1 MDTYIAI
8 PIFTDNYL
16 HPLHKK
22 NKLSLLYIKNL
33 NDNKSE
39 ILTFNHH
46 DTFKISNI
54 NFLKDKCIITPNK
67 KALLSVYPFQKIYD
81 INLLNFYLYNKPL
94 DLEDIHINTIDIFYS
109 RYYDIENINV
119 IIPIY
124 KHLEYCNE
132 VADRLMN
139 VWNKRDAIV
148 WESYEKYNK
157 DAILAFYSIERNG
170 IPIINNAIEIFDKR
184 IKKHISN
191 NMLYSDYFLYTST
204 GRPSNSFGSVN
215 FAALTENKRKAII
228 PKNNKLIEFDYDAY
242 HVRLIAKLINY
253 KLPADSAHDYLA
265 KYYGE
270 NISYKESKIKTFQ
283 YLYGIIPNH
292 VIQLNPFFGK
302 VKDLSSILWDE
313 FNTKGYIETPIFKRR
328 LLSSNLQD
336 MNENKLLNY
345 LLQAYETEQNISTI
359 IKIYQYLY
367 KRKTKLILYTYD
379 SFLFDYNIEDG
390 NEVLENIKKIL
401 ENNTYPTRTYTGNNY
416 GEMSL

>member
-1 MDTYIAI
+1 
-8 PIFTDNYL
+8 
-16 HPLHKK
+16 
-22 NKLSLLYIKNL
+22 
-33 NDNKSE
+33 
-39 ILTFNHH
+39 
-46 DTFKISNI
+46 
-54 NFLKDKCIITPNK
+54 
-67 KALLSVYPFQKIYD
+67 
-81 INLLNFYLYNKPL
+81 
-94 DLEDIHINTIDIFYS
+94 
-109 RYYDIENINV
+109 
-119 IIPIY
+119 
-124 KHLEYCNE
+124 
-132 VADRLMN
+132 MN